1 MSLVKTI
8 EMGVKVRMR
17 ADRKCHS
24 IHIHSYWYCF
34 LFQSPTVCVPVNFTR
49 SCGGR
54 PLRSLRVAMWQRSK
68 TVHMGLWVRTPTH
81 QVFII
86 IDTCSFDS
94 LFLLPAWLSGS
105 LFLLL
110 MIFKWMLLLLG
121 DAKRNCSKTELWS
134 EPDLFNCTN
143 KDFVSLESQV
153 WDWEN
158 IKRMFE
164 GISQTFVSFRKVID
178 IFFKFL
184 LISNWLKR
192 LKLLLHTL
200 WSNLLG
206 FKK

>member
-17 ADRKCHS
+17 ADSKCHS
-24 IHIHSYWYCF
+24 IHVHSYWYCF

-54 PLRSLRVAMWQRSK
+54 PSRSLKVAMSQRSK
-68 TVHMGLWVRTPTH
+68 TVRMGLWVRTPTH

-110 MIFKWMLLLLG
+110 KMFKWMLLLLG

-158 IKRMFE
+158 IKWIFE
-164 GISQTFVSFRKVID
+164 WISQTFVSFRKVID
-178 IFFKFL
+178 IFIKFL

-206 FKK
+206 FKT

>member
-17 ADRKCHS
+17 ADSKCHS

-54 PLRSLRVAMWQRSK
+54 PSHSLRVAMWQRSK
-68 TVHMGLWVRTPTH
+68 TVRMGLWVRTPNN
-81 QVFII
+81 QVFIV

-110 MIFKWMLLLLG
+110 MIFKWMLLHLG

-158 IKRMFE
+158 IKWIFE

-184 LISNWLKR
+184 LISNWLKH

-200 WSNLLG
+200 CSNLLG
-206 FKK
+206 FKT

>member
-1 MSLVKTI
+1 MCPRQFHKIMWWEAITFTESGHVTAVQDCPYGAVGKNSNPSSLYHNWYLFIWLPIPFASMAFRQSVL
-8 EMGVKVRMR
+8 V
-17 ADRKCHS
+17 ADD
-24 IHIHSYWYCF
+24 F
-34 LFQSPTVCVPVNFTR
+34 
-49 SCGGR
+49 
-54 PLRSLRVAMWQRSK
+54 
-68 TVHMGLWVRTPTH
+68 
-81 QVFII
+81 
-86 IDTCSFDS
+86 
-94 LFLLPAWLSGS
+94 
-105 LFLLL
+105 
-110 MIFKWMLLLLG
+110 FKWMLLHLG

-158 IKRMFE
+158 IKWIFE

-192 LKLLLHTL
+192 LKLLLHTF

>member
-17 ADRKCHS
+17 ADSKCHS

-54 PLRSLRVAMWQRSK
+54 PLHSLRVAMWQRSK
-68 TVHMGLWVRTPTH
+68 TVRMGLWVRTPTH

-86 IDTCSFDS
+86 IDTSPFNS

-110 MIFKWMLLLLG
+110 MIFKWMLLHLG

-134 EPDLFNCTN
+134 ESDLFNCTN

-158 IKRMFE
+158 IKWIFE

-192 LKLLLHTL
+192 LKLFLHTL